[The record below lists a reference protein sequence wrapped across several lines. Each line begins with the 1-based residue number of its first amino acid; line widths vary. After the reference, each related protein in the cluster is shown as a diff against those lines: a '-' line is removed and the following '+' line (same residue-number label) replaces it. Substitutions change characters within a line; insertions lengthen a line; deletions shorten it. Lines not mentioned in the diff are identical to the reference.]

1 MENSLW
7 LLDPFLKKCCISGRI
22 VGRIRKSD
30 LNPKNVH
37 PIILPKKSK
46 IMVLVVKWSHSNT
59 VHC

>member
-22 VGRIRKSD
+22 GGRIRKSD

-46 IMVLVVKWSHSNT
+46 IMVLVVK
-59 VHC
+59 